1 MLALKPLMRDRCDL
15 IVVGGGAAGL
25 TAAVVAGRLGARVA
39 LVESA
44 EQPGGDCLFWGCVP
58 SKALLA
64 SAKLAH
70 QMRTADRLGIEPVD
84 PELDF
89 ARVMER
95 VQAAIAEVGWRDRS
109 EHLRT
114 EGVEVVRGRGSFAAP
129 GVVEVDGRALRYR
142 KAIVATGS
150 RPARPPLPGLEAGH
164 ALTNETV
171 FDLRARPGRLAIVG
185 GGAVGVELGQA
196 FARLG
201 STVTIVEA
209 AERLLP
215 REEPEAGRLIA
226 QSLAEDGADVRTDRA
241 VDAVLA
247 GDDGAGALE
256 LGNDRVA
263 YDRLL
268 VAVGREPATGGLR
281 LERVGVELAGPG
293 WVKVD
298 RHLRTSAPH
307 LYAAGDVVGQLMYT
321 HVAGYHGLTAA
332 LNALFHARGK
342 VDHRAIPRV
351 VFSDPELAA
360 VGLTEAQAAERLG
373 RPPLVFRH
381 DYADSDRAITAAETR
396 GFAKLVA
403 DRRGRLLG
411 ATIAAPAAGE
421 SIGELARLVRDGAKV
436 ADVSRVVH
444 AYPTY
449 SEGPARAAE
458 EWWTHRLLNPRGR
471 RLLRPLLAA
480 LSLLD
485 RPRG

>member
-1 MLALKPLMRDRCDL
+1 MGDRYDL
-15 IVVGGGAAGL
+15 VVLGGGASGL
-25 TAAVVAGRLGARVA
+25 TASVVAGRLGARVA
-39 LVESA
+39 LVERE

-64 SAKLAH
+64 SARLAH
-70 QMRTADRLGIEPVD
+70 QMRTADRLGLEPVE

-95 VQAAIAEVGWRDRS
+95 VQTAIVEAGRHDRPD
-109 EHLRT
+109 HLRG
-114 EGVEVVRGRGSFAAP
+114 EGVEVVRGQGSFAGP
-129 GVVEVDGRALRYR
+129 GVVEVEGRALRYR

-150 RPARPPLPGLEAGH
+150 RPVRPPLPGLEPGH

-171 FDLRARPGRLAIVG
+171 FDLRELPGRLAIVG
-185 GGAVGVELGQA
+185 GGATGVELGQA

-201 STVTIVEA
+201 SAVTIVEA
-209 AERLLP
+209 SQRLLP
-215 REEPEAGRLIA
+215 TEEPEAGRLIA
-226 QSLAEDGADVRTDRA
+226 ESLIDDGVAVRT
-241 VDAVLA
+241 
-247 GDDGAGALE
+247 GAGADAVAPAQDGTGALL
-256 LGNDRVA
+256 LGSERVA
-263 YDRLL
+263 YDRLIL
-268 VAVGREPATGGLR
+268 AIGREPATEGLG
-281 LERVGVELAGPG
+281 LERVGVQLTEEG

-298 RHLRTSAPH
+298 ALLRTTAAH
-307 LYAAGDVVGQLMYT
+307 IYAAGDAVGQLIYT
-321 HVAGYHGLTAA
+321 HVAGYHGLLAA
-332 LNALFHARGK
+332 LNALFHARRRA
-342 VDHRAIPRV
+342 DYTAIPRV

-360 VGLTEAQAAERLG
+360 VGLIEQEAAERLG

-421 SIGELARLVRDGAKV
+421 SIAELARLVRDGAKV
-436 ADVSRVVH
+436 ADVLAVVH
-444 AYPTY
+444 AYPTF

-458 EWWTHRLLNPRGR
+458 GWWSHRVLNPRGR
-471 RLLRPLLAA
+471 RLLRPLLRV